1 MPEVIM
7 YATADCPYCERA
19 RALLN
24 KRGVAFSE
32 IRVDE
37 QPEQR
42 EEMERLSGGA
52 DSVPQ
57 IFVDGRGIGG
67 FEDMIELDLDDELN
81 PLLGVADED

>member
-1 MPEVIM
+1 MPEIIM
-7 YATADCPYCERA
+7 YATGDCPYCERA
-19 RALLN
+19 RQLFAR
-24 KRGVAFSE
+24 RGVEYTE

-37 QPEQR
+37 QPEKR
-42 EEMERLSGGA
+42 KEMEQRSGA

-81 PLLGVADED
+81 PLLGIAGD

>member
-7 YATADCPYCERA
+7 YATAECPYCERA
-19 RALLN
+19 RALFA
-24 KRGVAFSE
+24 KRGVSFTE

-37 QPEQR
+37 QPAQR
-42 EEMERLSGGA
+42 EEMERLSGA

-81 PLLGVADED
+81 PLLGVVDQD